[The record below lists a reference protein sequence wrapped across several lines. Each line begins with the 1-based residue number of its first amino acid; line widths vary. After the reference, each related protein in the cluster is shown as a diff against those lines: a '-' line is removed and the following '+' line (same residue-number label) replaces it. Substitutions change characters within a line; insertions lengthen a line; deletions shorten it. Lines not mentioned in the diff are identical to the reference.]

1 MMKKEIGY
9 NLSVVIPVFL
19 SGKRILTLV
28 DRLYE
33 LYDECNLEVVLVN
46 DGSTDDTHLYCEEA
60 TSIHE
65 NVVYIELRKNYGE
78 HNAVMCGLNHC
89 TGDYVAIIDDDFQNP
104 PEEIEKLLMIADRYD
119 VVYSF
124 YKKKEHHWLRNIASK
139 INDYVATILM
149 DKPKGLYLSSFK
161 IINREIID
169 EIIKYK
175 GPFPYI
181 DGLILRVTS
190 SVGQIEVA
198 HNSRKNGKSNYTL
211 AKLIHLWLN
220 MFINFSIKPMRFL
233 ILVGLAV
240 SSVSLLF
247 TIWIVVEK
255 ISKPELIIGWAS
267 ITTLMML
274 FFGVQ
279 FVFFGLIGE
288 YLGKQYLDQ
297 NGTPQWTIK
306 KKVT

>member
-1 MMKKEIGY
+1 MKNEINY
-9 NLSVVIPVFL
+9 KLSIIIPVFL
-19 SGKRILTLV
+19 SGKRILKLV

-33 LYDECNLEVVLVN
+33 LYDESNLEVVLVN
-46 DGSTDDTHLYCEEA
+46 DGSTDDTYLYCEKA
-60 TSIHE
+60 TRTHK

-89 TGDYVAIIDDDFQNP
+89 TGDYAAIIDDDFQNP

-124 YKKKEHHWLRNIASK
+124 YKKKKHHWLRNIGSK

-161 IINREIID
+161 VINREIID

-175 GPFPYI
+175 GPFPYV

-190 SVGQIEVA
+190 SIGQVEVV
-198 HNSRKNGKSNYTL
+198 HNSREGGKSNYTL
-211 AKLIHLWLN
+211 PKLIHLWLN
-220 MFINFSIKPMRFL
+220 MSINFSIKPMRFL
-233 ILVGLAV
+233 TFTGLAV
-240 SSVSLLF
+240 LAVSLLF
-247 TIWIVVEK
+247 AICIVVEK
-255 ISKPELIIGWAS
+255 ISNPELIVGWAS
-267 ITTLMML
+267 ITILMML
-274 FFGVQ
+274 FFGIQ

-297 NGTPQWTIK
+297 NGTPQWVIK
-306 KKVT
+306 KK

>member
-1 MMKKEIGY
+1 MMKKEIDY
-9 NLSVVIPVFL
+9 KLSVVIPVYL
-19 SGKRILTLV
+19 SGKRILKLV

-33 LYDECNLEVVLVN
+33 LYDESNLEVVLVN
-46 DGSTDDTHLYCEEA
+46 DGSTDDTYLYCEEA
-60 TSIHE
+60 TRTHE

-104 PEEIEKLLMIADRYD
+104 PEEIEKLLMIADRHD

-124 YKKKEHHWLRNIASK
+124 YKKKKHHWLRNIGSK
-139 INDYVATILM
+139 INDYVATILL
-149 DKPKGLYLSSFK
+149 DKPRGLYLSSFK
-161 IINREIID
+161 VINRAIID

-190 SVGQIEVA
+190 SIGQIEVA
-198 HNSRKNGKSNYTL
+198 HNSRRDGKSNYTL

-233 ILVGLAV
+233 VLAGLAV
-240 SSVSLLF
+240 SAVSLLF
-247 TIWIVVEK
+247 AIWIVVEK
-255 ISKPELIIGWAS
+255 IINPELITGWAS
-267 ITTLMML
+267 IATLTVL

-279 FVFFGLIGE
+279 FVFLGLIGE

-297 NGTPQWTIK
+297 NGTPQWAIR
-306 KKVT
+306 KKVI